1 MRGRL
6 GSELQKIA
14 VLSGCPYLSAF
25 RHSPAGAHSVRELN
39 KGTDV
44 YPLDNDGGD
53 SPGWEGRGQ
62 SRALDS
68 RFTRLAGHA
77 RRGDGTI

>member
-14 VLSGCPYLSAF
+14 VLGGCPYLRAF
-25 RHSPAGAHSVRELN
+25 RHSSAGACSVRELN

-44 YPLDNDGGD
+44 YPLDNDGGETKFYAYQVIYNE
-53 SPGWEGRGQ
+53 SF
-62 SRALDS
+62 A
-68 RFTRLAGHA
+68 RLG
-77 RRGDGTI
+77 G